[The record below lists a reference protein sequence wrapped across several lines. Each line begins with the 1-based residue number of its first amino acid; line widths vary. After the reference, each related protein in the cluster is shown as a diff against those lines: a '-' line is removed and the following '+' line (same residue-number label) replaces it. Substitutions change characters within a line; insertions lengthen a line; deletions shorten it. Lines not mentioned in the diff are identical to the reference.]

1 MNTAT
6 SLLITAALT
15 LAAFAATRP
24 LVNLHPAASTNAVP
38 AATAVVLIALFV
50 MVTRRHAVSQAA
62 GFLMLDNGI
71 AATAFLLTAGVPL
84 IVELGASLDVLFAVI
99 VIGVL
104 TGRLRAHLRRRRPGR
119 AAGAARLMTGLL
131 LAAILAPIGA
141 SVATA
146 VGRVAPGDR
155 DADRAVGAD
164 GARLR
169 RGAGVRVS
177 GADPV
182 RVGRAAA
189 RRRARRHHADRH
201 RNRSRTLATWASI
214 GYLDAELAHGHT
226 DAAAPGCTGR

>member
-1 MNTAT
+1 MTRNTFSVLVDLAAGGLILAAVLIVWRRDLAAIIRLLAWQGAALAAIPILRGVYDGDGALIGVGVAVLLLRVAVLPRLLSRAVGAEPQSHHEAAPLVNTTT

-24 LVNLHPAASTNAVP
+24 MVNLQPAATTTAVP

-104 TGRLRAHLRRRRPGR
+104 TGRLSRAFG
-119 AAGAARLMTGLL
+119 
-131 LAAILAPIGA
+131 
-141 SVATA
+141 
-146 VGRVAPGDR
+146 
-155 DADRAVGAD
+155 GAD
-164 GARLR
+164 
-169 RGAGVRVS
+169 
-177 GADPV
+177 
-182 RVGRAAA
+182 
-189 RRRARRHHADRH
+189 
-201 RNRSRTLATWASI
+201 
-214 GYLDAELAHGHT
+214 LDALQELH
-226 DAAAPGCTGR
+226 D